1 MDIEEE
7 LGTYK
12 VYPEVSDRIRKHF
25 GRENQLHSYNPVNP
39 LYDLEK
45 AAWIAL
51 IRFPE
56 LQQREK
62 IGVKEIKERFSELK
76 ETGYCIKPY
85 SKMNREEAWNY
96 LKEIKNDIRDKLKI
110 YSPETLREI
119 NRENRERLEK
129 LVI

>member
-1 MDIEEE
+1 MNIEEE

-62 IGVKEIKERFSELK
+62 IGVKEIKERFSKLRKIGCKLK
-76 ETGYCIKPY
+76 PC
-85 SKMNREEAWNY
+85 SKMNREEAWSY
-96 LKEIKNDIRDKLKI
+96 LQEIGNCMIGKLKI

>member
-12 VYPEVSDRIRKHF
+12 VYPEVSGRIRKYF
-25 GRENQLHSYNPVNP
+25 GRESQPP

>member
-12 VYPEVSDRIRKHF
+12 VYPEVSGRIRKYF
-25 GRENQLHSYNPVNP
+25 GRENQLP

-45 AAWIAL
+45 AVWIAL

-56 LQQREK
+56 LQQGEK
-62 IGVKEIKERFSELK
+62 IGVKEIKERLK
-76 ETGYCIKPY
+76 EIKSSGYEIKSY
-85 SKMNREEAWNY
+85 SKMNREEAWSY
-96 LKEIKNDIRDKLKI
+96 LQEIREDIRGRARTYCPDVL
-110 YSPETLREI
+110 YEI

-129 LVI
+129 LVV

>member
-25 GRENQLHSYNPVNP
+25 GRENQPP

-62 IGVKEIKERFSELK
+62 IGIKEIKERFTELK
-76 ETGYCIKPY
+76 KTGYDVKPY

-96 LKEIKNDIRDKLKI
+96 LKEIKGDISAMTRV
-110 YSPETLREI
+110 YCPEILDEI

>member
-12 VYPEVSDRIRKHF
+12 VYPEVSGRIRRYF
-25 GRENQLHSYNPVNP
+25 GRENQPP
-39 LYDLEK
+39 LYNLEK

-62 IGVKEIKERFSELK
+62 IGIKEIKERFSELK
-76 ETGYCIKPY
+76 KAGYEICAY

-96 LKEIKNDIRDKLKI
+96 LKEIKGDISAMARV
-110 YSPETLREI
+110 YCPETLDEI

-129 LVI
+129 LVV